1 MAPLA
6 LGSAALGTAVAAAWF
21 WAHPSAVLIGTSPGE
36 LLVPWYYQAS
46 AFPPLCVLLTTAIAD
61 LVSRRRVEG
70 VSALALCVACSLV
83 ALVRLAGLIPLSGHG
98 LFLSAVLVFELR
110 RGPASARAA
119 VVLATLGLCL
129 TAFFK
134 LFVWHDALNFG
145 GSVVIGSVIGWAASI
160 RSAPRVHDGST

>member
-1 MAPLA
+1 MAPVALA
-6 LGSAALGTAVAAAWF
+6 SAGLGTVLAGAWF
-21 WAHPSAVLIGTSPGE
+21 WAHPSAVLIGTVPGE
-36 LLVPWYYQAS
+36 FMVPWYYQAS
-46 AFPPLCVLLTTAIAD
+46 AFPPFCVLLTTAIAD
-61 LVSRRRVEG
+61 LLGRRRAAG
-70 VSALALCVACSLV
+70 VSALVLCVACSLV

-110 RGPASARAA
+110 RGPASARGA
-119 VVLATLGLCL
+119 VVLATLGLCV

-145 GSVVIGSVIGWAASI
+145 GSLMLGSVIGWVASI